1 MFCSECGKQVED
13 NAKFCASCGAK
24 QIEQPF
30 ELPEGIQTKDNY
42 TNRTQPS
49 NNHYNAPPSHA
60 TKVESNSNITIDV
73 NKKSKLAAFLLVLF
87 FGPIGLFYASV
98 KGGVIMCLL
107 IVLTWILVFGGLYGL
122 FSGSQAGAAAGI
134 GLAIILS
141 FIIYIG
147 SIIWAVISTRQS

>member
-13 NAKFCASCGAK
+13 NAKFCASCGTK
-24 QIEQPF
+24 QVEQLF
-30 ELPEGIQTKDNY
+30 KLPEGVQTTESNSNY
-42 TNRTQPS
+42 STQPS
-49 NNHYNAPPSHA
+49 NNHYNAPPSHV
-60 TKVESNSNITIDV
+60 TTNINHTIDV
-73 NKKSKLAAFLLVLF
+73 NKKSKLVAFLLVLF

-107 IVLTWILVFGGLYGL
+107 IVLTWILTFGGL
-122 FSGSQAGAAAGI
+122 FSGSIAGASAGI

-147 SIIWAVISTRQS
+147 SFIWAVVAIEK